1 MIIQS
6 IQKTMDPTVLAILT
20 VLFDDIVE
28 GLSRFG
34 LGMIGI
40 AYPEE

>member
-6 IQKTMDPTVLAILT
+6 IQRMMGPTVLAILT
-20 VLFDDIVE
+20 MLFNNIVE

-40 AYPEE
+40 PYPEE